1 MPDAEAEPTRGASPA
16 SHDGEAAR
24 DDIDEDVHD
33 DIDEDV
39 HGAEDAT
46 LGGYFRVHERPP
58 AFEGSDGHPYTV
70 SIEAE
75 RTPDLRA
82 PWEGYL
88 VFLRWADT
96 GVGVVG
102 HAESPTLWR
111 GRTEEDVRRDAGR
124 ASLAQVK
131 TWLDEAISLRHER
144 TGDMD

>member
-1 MPDAEAEPTRGASPA
+1 MSDPRPEPPNDAEDGSAS
-16 SHDGEAAR
+16 D
-24 DDIDEDVHD
+24 
-33 DIDEDV
+33 DV

-111 GRTEEDVRRDAGR
+111 ARTEDDVRREAGR
-124 ASLAQVK
+124 ASLGQVK
-131 TWLDEAISLRHER
+131 DWLDEAIELHRRRIENR
-144 TGDMD
+144 TEDRTENRTEDRTEDPD

>member
-1 MPDAEAEPTRGASPA
+1 MSDSEPEPTSGASPV
-16 SHDGEAAR
+16 SRDGDGA
-24 DDIDEDVHD
+24 HD
-33 DIDEDV
+33 DVPADV
-39 HGAEDAT
+39 HGSEDAT
-46 LGGYFRVHERPP
+46 LGGYLRVHERPP
-58 AFEGSDGHPYTV
+58 AFEGADGHPYTV

-111 GRTEEDVRRDAGR
+111 ERTEDEVRREAGR
-124 ASLAQVK
+124 SSLAQVK
-131 TWLDEAISLRHER
+131 QWLDEAIGLR
-144 TGDMD
+144 MDRIGEVD

>member
-1 MPDAEAEPTRGASPA
+1 MTDPSTEPTSAPDSSPA
-16 SHDGEAAR
+16 EESGHDS
-24 DDIDEDVHD
+24 D
-33 DIDEDV
+33 DV
-39 HGAEDAT
+39 HGSEDAT

-58 AFEGSDGHPYTV
+58 GFEGSDGHPYTV

-75 RTPDLRA
+75 RVADLRN

-111 GRTEEDVRRDAGR
+111 GRSEDEVRREAGR
-124 ASLAQVK
+124 SSLAQVK
-131 TWLDEAISLRHER
+131 RWLDEAIALRRER
-144 TGDMD
+144 IEHPGSEDPD

>member
-1 MPDAEAEPTRGASPA
+1 MIDPSPQPTHPD
-16 SHDGEAAR
+16 
-24 DDIDEDVHD
+24 
-33 DIDEDV
+33 DV
-39 HGAEDAT
+39 HGSEDAT

-70 SIEAE
+70 SIETE

-88 VFLRWADT
+88 VFLRWAAT

-111 GRTEEDVRRDAGR
+111 GRSEQEVRREAGR
-124 ASLAQVK
+124 SSLAQVK
-131 TWLDEAISLRHER
+131 HWLDEAIALRRAR
-144 TGDMD
+144 TEDPD